1 MKTPPPPHTHTPH
14 WHSRRCT
21 FCLQGA
27 QRSSNL
33 ELYRVIVML
42 LIIAH
47 HYVVNSGLE
56 EVMSLQPTSSKSIFL
71 YLFGMWGK
79 TGINCFVM
87 ITGYFMCKSSITL
100 KKFLKLLLEVEFYN
114 IVINLLFVLTG
125 YESYTIKEWLM
136 ILWPIESI
144 GDGFVSCFLMF
155 YLFIPFLNVLVQNLN
170 KRMHLHL
177 LMLCLFIY
185 TILGTSNYIP
195 VRMNYVIWF
204 CVLYIL
210 ASYIRL
216 YGLDWKGKS
225 INWGIMTSLSIVV
238 SMASVIVLLF
248 FTEYIRK
255 TVPVYYFVT
264 DSNKIMAV
272 ITAVCSFMYF
282 KDLQIKQSKLINVVA
297 ASTFGVLLIH
307 ANSNTMRQWLWR
319 DTLDNVGAY
328 VSPYIILHALVS
340 VVVIFILCILIDYLR
355 IRWVEKP
362 LFGWINMK
370 NIF

>member
-1 MKTPPPPHTHTPH
+1 MNTPPPPPH
-14 WHSRRCT
+14 ARAHNAIFSFVREFIPIWHSRRCT

-33 ELYRVIVML
+33 ELYRIIVML

-56 EVMSLQPTSSKSIFL
+56 EVMLLQPTSSKSIFL

-155 YLFIPFLNVLVQNLN
+155 YLFIPFLNVLVQNLD
-170 KRMHLHL
+170 KRMHLCL

-195 VRMNYVIWF
+195 VRMNYVTWF

-216 YGLDWKGKS
+216 YGLNWKGKS
-225 INWGIMTSLSIVV
+225 INWGIMTSLSIIV
-238 SMASVIVLLF
+238 SMASVSYYYSLLRILEKPF
-248 FTEYIRK
+248 
-255 TVPVYYFVT
+255 
-264 DSNKIMAV
+264 
-272 ITAVCSFMYF
+272 
-282 KDLQIKQSKLINVVA
+282 QS
-297 ASTFGVLLIH
+297 
-307 ANSNTMRQWLWR
+307 
-319 DTLDNVGAY
+319 
-328 VSPYIILHALVS
+328 
-340 VVVIFILCILIDYLR
+340 FIL
-355 IRWVEKP
+355 
-362 LFGWINMK
+362 
-370 NIF
+370 

>member
-1 MKTPPPPHTHTPH
+1 MNTPPHARAHNAIFSFVREFIPI

-33 ELYRVIVML
+33 ELYRIIVML

-56 EVMSLQPTSSKSIFL
+56 EVMLLQPTSSKSIFL

-155 YLFIPFLNVLVQNLN
+155 YLFIPFLNVLVQNLD
-170 KRMHLHL
+170 KRMHLCL

-195 VRMNYVIWF
+195 VRMNYVSFVHKIIRIELERQINQLGNNDKPVNHCF
-204 CVLYIL
+204 YGFGNRTTILYCVY
-210 ASYIRL
+210 
-216 YGLDWKGKS
+216 
-225 INWGIMTSLSIVV
+225 
-238 SMASVIVLLF
+238 
-248 FTEYIRK
+248 
-255 TVPVYYFVT
+255 
-264 DSNKIMAV
+264 
-272 ITAVCSFMYF
+272 
-282 KDLQIKQSKLINVVA
+282 
-297 ASTFGVLLIH
+297 
-307 ANSNTMRQWLWR
+307 
-319 DTLDNVGAY
+319 
-328 VSPYIILHALVS
+328 
-340 VVVIFILCILIDYLR
+340 
-355 IRWVEKP
+355 
-362 LFGWINMK
+362 
-370 NIF
+370 